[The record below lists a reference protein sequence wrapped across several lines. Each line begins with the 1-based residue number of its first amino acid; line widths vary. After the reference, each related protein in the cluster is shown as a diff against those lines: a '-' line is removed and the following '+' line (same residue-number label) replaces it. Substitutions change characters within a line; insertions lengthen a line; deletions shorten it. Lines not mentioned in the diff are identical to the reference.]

1 MSRNDLGEGPSGKPA
16 RRNPGRGTRAPVKG
30 TGAPA
35 QGTRASVKQR
45 VAAWISISLTIALVA
60 ISLGVYWEYYGA
72 VKSIHHVAITDLG
85 KRPPKYTNA
94 LNILMIGSDSRAGA
108 NKKFGASLADG
119 GQRSDTVILLH
130 LSPGRH
136 RATVLSFPRDTV
148 VPTLACAAHGTGTPG
163 QLADPSAL
171 ERINATFANGGP
183 SCLYKTVEQETGIR
197 LDHFVELNF
206 TGFEHV
212 VNDIGGVSICL
223 PFAVNNPESGLVLS
237 KGEHHV
243 GGKLALAFWR
253 TRENIGEG
261 SDLQRIQR
269 DQYLMASL
277 LQGVE
282 HSDILGSPTRVFSV
296 VKDAASAMTTDMD
309 LSNLVQVASSAR
321 GLSTKSVQFIE
332 VPTGPYPGDPEAEVE
347 FQQPQAGALFSALA
361 HDKTLPKAKKKGTV
375 TPVLDSA
382 SPSQVNVQVLNGSG
396 ASGVAAT
403 TGAALSSRGFNVI
416 STGDAS
422 AFNYT
427 QSVIVYASSA
437 EKPEV
442 RTLKKQLADVTTQV
456 DPTLAAGTV
465 ELILGST
472 YPGTLATPG
481 ASTTSKPPVNGLTKT
496 YGGITGNASCRSDTA
511 AFAGPNSPSIP

>member
-1 MSRNDLGEGPSGKPA
+1 MSRDDLGEGPSGKPV
-16 RRNPGRGTRAPVKG
+16 RRDPGNVTRAP
-30 TGAPA
+30 
-35 QGTRASVKQR
+35 VKQR
-45 VAAWISISLTIALVA
+45 VAAWISVSLTFILVA
-60 ISLGVYWEYYGA
+60 VSLGVYWEYRD
-72 VKSIHHVAITDLG
+72 VLESIHHVAITGLG

-136 RATVLSFPRDTV
+136 QATVISFPRDSV

-163 QLADPSAL
+163 QLADPTSL

-183 SCLYKTVEQETGIR
+183 SCLFKTVEQETGIR
-197 LDHFVELNF
+197 IDHFLELNF

-223 PFAVNNPESGLVLS
+223 PFAVNNPESGLVLG

-269 DQYLMASL
+269 DQFLMASL

-309 LSNLVQVASSAR
+309 LSNLVQIASSAR
-321 GLSTKSVQFIE
+321 GLSAKSVQFIE
-332 VPTGPYPGDPEAEVE
+332 VPTVPYPGDPQAEVE
-347 FQQPQAGALFSALA
+347 FQQPQSEALFSALA
-361 HDKTLPKAKKKGTV
+361 HDKTLPAAKKKGTV

-396 ASGVAAT
+396 ASGIAAT
-403 TGAALSSRGFNVI
+403 TGAALSSRGFHVI

-427 QSVIVYASSA
+427 QSVIVYASPA
-437 EKPEV
+437 QKPEV
-442 RTLKKQLADVTTQV
+442 RTLKKQLTDVTTQV

-465 ELILGST
+465 ELILGSS
-472 YPGTLATPG
+472 YPGELADPG
-481 ASTTSKPPVNGLTKT
+481 TSATSKPPVNGLAKT
-496 YGGITGNASCRSDTA
+496 YGGIKGNASCRSDTA

>member
-1 MSRNDLGEGPSGKPA
+1 MSRYDLGEGPSGKPV
-16 RRNPGRGTRAPVKG
+16 RRDPGSGTRAP
-30 TGAPA
+30 
-35 QGTRASVKQR
+35 VKQR
-45 VAAWISISLTIALVA
+45 VAAWISISLTFVLVA
-60 ISLGVYWEYYGA
+60 VSLGVYWEYRN
-72 VKSIHHVAITDLG
+72 VLESIHHVAITDLG

-136 RATVLSFPRDTV
+136 RATVISFPRDSV

-163 QLADPSAL
+163 QLADPTAL

-183 SCLYKTVEQETGIR
+183 SCLFKTVEQETGIR
-197 LDHFVELNF
+197 IDHFLELNF

-223 PFAVNNPESGLVLS
+223 PFAVNNPESGLVLGQ
-237 KGEHHV
+237 GEHHV

-309 LSNLVQVASSAR
+309 LSNLVQIASSAR
-321 GLSTKSVQFIE
+321 GLNVKSVQFIE
-332 VPTGPYPGDPEAEVE
+332 VPTVPYPGDPAAEVE
-347 FQQPQAGALFSALA
+347 FEQPQSEALFSALA
-361 HDKTLPKAKKKGTV
+361 HDKTLPSAKKKGTV

-396 ASGVAAT
+396 ASGIAAT
-403 TGAALSSRGFNVI
+403 TGAALTSRGFNVI

-427 QSVIVYASSA
+427 QSVIAYASSA

-442 RTLKKQLADVTTQV
+442 RTLRKQLTNVTTQV
-456 DPTLAAGTV
+456 DPALAAGTV
-465 ELILGST
+465 ELILGSS
-472 YPGTLATPG
+472 YPGELATPG
-481 ASTTSKPPVNGLTKT
+481 SSTTSKPPVNGLAKT
-496 YGGITGNASCRSDTA
+496 YNGIKGNASCRSDTA

>member
-1 MSRNDLGEGPSGKPA
+1 MSRKDLGEGPSGKPV
-16 RRNPGRGTRAPVKG
+16 RPDPVSGTRAPVRGAGKPVKG
-30 TGAPA
+30 S
-35 QGTRASVKQR
+35 RASVKQR
-45 VAAWISISLTIALVA
+45 VAAWISIALTFALVA
-60 ISLGVYWEYYGA
+60 ISLGVYWEYRD
-72 VKSIHHVAITDLG
+72 VVQSINHVAITGLG

-136 RATVLSFPRDTV
+136 AATVISFPRDSV
-148 VPTLACAAHGTGTPG
+148 VPILACAAHGTGTPG
-163 QLADPSAL
+163 QVADPSAL

-183 SCLYKTVEQETGIR
+183 SCLFKTVEQETGIR
-197 LDHFVELNF
+197 IDHFLELNF

-223 PFAVNNPESGLVLS
+223 PFAVNNPESGLVLG
-237 KGEHHV
+237 KGQHHV

-282 HSDILGSPTRVFSV
+282 QSDILGSPTRVFSV

-321 GLSTKSVQFIE
+321 GLSSQSVQFIE
-332 VPTGPYPGDPEAEVE
+332 TPTVPYPGDPEAEVE
-347 FQQPQAGALFSALA
+347 FQQPQADALFSALA
-361 HDKTLPKAKKKGTV
+361 HDKTLPKAKKKTGTV
-375 TPVLDSA
+375 TPVLAAA
-382 SPSQVNVQVLNGSG
+382 SPSMVNVQVLNGSG

-403 TGAALSSRGFNVI
+403 TGAALTSRGFHVI

-427 QSVIVYASSA
+427 QSVIVYASA
-437 EKPEV
+437 AQKPEV
-442 RTLKKQLADVTTQV
+442 RTLKKQLADVTTRM
-456 DPTLAAGTV
+456 DPTLAEGTV
-465 ELILGST
+465 ELILGSS

-481 ASTTSKPPVNGLTKT
+481 SSTSKPPVNGLAKT
-496 YGGITGNASCRSDTA
+496 YGGIKGNASCRSDTA